1 MMALK
6 SSLWSAASEL
16 EDTSQLSNPEN
27 NIDVAIPPKT
37 RPRRSTGKNG
47 KSRRTQVVA
56 YRMQNKRQIRLRP
69 LRQGNESVIASM
81 SGSEYVLRI
90 CPDTDE
96 RRKHG
101 GAKEAGHKKDGN

>member
-37 RPRRSTGKNG
+37 RPMRRTGKDG

-56 YRMQNKRQIRLRP
+56 YRIQNKRQIRLRP
-69 LRQGNESVIASM
+69 LRQGNESVITSM

-90 CPDTDE
+90 CPDTNE